1 MTSTSTAPSSK
12 GVYVPPHLRNR
23 SNPSPSSTSPLSRN
37 SNNPPATPP
46 SSSRPYSSA
55 PNRSSDH
62 TSRSPWSHTSSP
74 SSSHPGRNPYNNTAS
89 PNAKGY
95 NGNSGNY
102 GNAFTSGQSQ
112 SSSLS
117 SNGSGYSSSPSLY
130 VYGDSFVGPF
140 KLLREDSVRVQTFK
154 GSSAKGLN
162 NPNSI
167 KQVSKELL
175 PIINGL
181 LAPPPYAYMPSQGRW
196 VMLIFGNVDL
206 QINYLW
212 QLANKPI
219 SHLSFTSTANS
230 LRSKSHSHQNDIV
243 DSDEDEIDEGSTHN
257 DSRSRRPSNVLATA
271 TETSAKGPAL
281 GPELFVE
288 SVVKAYTSWLER
300 EIVNGPV
307 GKRIKERLSEQNQES
322 SSGQSGIRRRT
333 PVSKVL
339 IAATL
344 PPLVEDELLPRI
356 PEKYVERLEED
367 HSKAQRA
374 MERRNNNSSE
384 EKERE
389 KENGSRTPWAKN
401 QNHSTRLSLSPT
413 PRTGKLPD
421 EDLEVGVS
429 TLSLSDNT
437 SDGLNPN
444 SPKSTSSSSSLTSS
458 HVSTLFESQRTANS
472 MDTMYSSVH
481 SLSPLP
487 LPTSQNKPD
496 AEVNTK
502 TPVLELLAHDP
513 PLCTLP
519 VRVGMTNR
527 FNTLI
532 KQFCD
537 DHSDILSFVDISP
550 AMTEGSEQP
559 SIHGE
564 VDRNVWA
571 CPVDPTNV
579 HPLWEPTLP
588 LWKDEL
594 KKVGLPV
601 DSWRIS
607 EDAQETFKAYE
618 IDKRRRTEK
627 RGDQRDVDV
636 GVARIKLRDE

>member
-12 GVYVPPHLRNR
+12 RVYVPPHLRNR
-23 SNPSPSSTSPLSRN
+23 SNPSSSSTSSPSRS
-37 SNNPPATPP
+37 SNNQPATPP

-55 PNRSSDH
+55 PNRSSDYA
-62 TSRSPWSHTSSP
+62 SRSPWSHTSSP
-74 SSSHPGRNPYNNTAS
+74 SSSHPGRNHYNNIAS

-95 NGNSGNY
+95 NGNNSHY
-102 GNAFTSGQSQ
+102 GNTFTSGQSQ
-112 SSSLS
+112 SSSSS
-117 SNGSGYSSSPSLY
+117 SNGIGYSSSPSLY

-140 KLLREDSVRVQTFK
+140 KLLRDDSVRVQTFK

-219 SHLSFTSTANS
+219 SHLSFPSTANS
-230 LRSKSHSHQNDIV
+230 PHNKSHSHENDTV
-243 DSDEDEIDEGSTHN
+243 DSEEDEADEDSTQHH
-257 DSRSRRPSNVLATA
+257 SHSRRPSNVLATA

-288 SVVKAYTSWLER
+288 SVVKAYKSWLER
-300 EIVNGPV
+300 EIVNGPI
-307 GKRIKERLSEQNQES
+307 GKRIKERLLEQNQES
-322 SSGQSGIRRRT
+322 SSGRSGIRRRT

-339 IAATL
+339 IAAAL

-374 MERRNNNSSE
+374 MERRNKDSSE
-384 EKERE
+384 EKE

-401 QNHSTRLSLSPT
+401 QNLSRRLSLSPT
-413 PRTGKLPD
+413 PRTSKLPD

-437 SDGLNPN
+437 SDVVIPN
-444 SPKSTSSSSSLTSS
+444 SPKSTSSFSSSTSS
-458 HVSTLFESQRTANS
+458 HASTLFESQRTANS

-487 LPTSQNKPD
+487 LPLPTSQGK
-496 AEVNTK
+496 AENSTK

-537 DHSDILSFVDISP
+537 DHSDVLSFVDISP
-550 AMTEGSEQP
+550 AMKEGSEQP
-559 SIHGE
+559 SVHGE

-627 RGDQRDVDV
+627 RGDQRDVDM
-636 GVARIKLRDE
+636 GRIKLRDE

>member
-1 MTSTSTAPSSK
+1 MTSTSTAPPSK

-23 SNPSPSSTSPLSRN
+23 SNPSSSSTSSPSR
-37 SNNPPATPP
+37 STNNPPDTPP

-55 PNRSSDH
+55 PNRPSDY
-62 TSRSPWSHTSSP
+62 TSRSPWSHASSP
-74 SSSHPGRNPYNNTAS
+74 STSHPGRDHYNNIAS
-89 PNAKGY
+89 PNAKRY
-95 NGNSGNY
+95 NGNNGNY

-112 SSSLS
+112 SSSSS
-117 SNGSGYSSSPSLY
+117 SNGIGYSSSPSLY

-219 SHLSFTSTANS
+219 SHLSFPSTANS
-230 LRSKSHSHQNDIV
+230 SHHESHSHQNDSE
-243 DSDEDEIDEGSTHN
+243 DSEEEVEEDSTQGHQ
-257 DSRSRRPSNVLATA
+257 RSRRPSNVLATA

-300 EIVNGPV
+300 EIVNGPI
-307 GKRIKERLSEQNQES
+307 GKRIKERLLEQNQES

-339 IAATL
+339 IAAAL

-384 EKERE
+384 EKE

-401 QNHSTRLSLSPT
+401 QNQFRRLSLSPT
-413 PRTGKLPD
+413 PRTSRLPD

-437 SDGLNPN
+437 SDVLIPN
-444 SPKSTSSSSSLTSS
+444 SPKSTSSFSSSTSS
-458 HVSTLFESQRTANS
+458 HASTIFESQRTANS
-472 MDTMYSSVH
+472 TDTMYSSVH

-487 LPTSQNKPD
+487 LPLPTSQEK
-496 AEVNTK
+496 AENPTK

-550 AMTEGSEQP
+550 AMKEGSEQP

-636 GVARIKLRDE
+636 GRIKLRDE

>member
-1 MTSTSTAPSSK
+1 MTSTTSTTTPSSSK

-23 SNPSPSSTSPLSRN
+23 SNPSPSSASSSSRN
-37 SNNPPATPP
+37 SSNPPATPP
-46 SSSRPYSSA
+46 SSSRPYSA
-55 PNRSSDH
+55 PNRSNYN
-62 TSRSPWSHTSSP
+62 SRSPWSHSSSLPSSHSGRNHFTGITSPSSKGFNNSSYGNALTSGHSHTSSP
-74 SSSHPGRNPYNNTAS
+74 SSSNP
-89 PNAKGY
+89 
-95 NGNSGNY
+95 
-102 GNAFTSGQSQ
+102 
-112 SSSLS
+112 
-117 SNGSGYSSSPSLY
+117 SNGYSSGPSLY

-167 KQVSKELL
+167 KQVSKDLL

-181 LAPPPYAYMPSQGRW
+181 LAPPPYAYMPSGGRW

-219 SHLSFTSTANS
+219 SHLSFPPTSNS
-230 LRSKSHSHQNDIV
+230 QQSSSSTKENIENHQ
-243 DSDEDEIDEGSTHN
+243 EDEE
-257 DSRSRRPSNVLATA
+257 DSSNGQPRFRRPSNVLATA

-300 EIVNGPV
+300 EIVNGPI
-307 GKRIKERLSEQNQES
+307 GKRIRERQSQPQTDGG
-322 SSGQSGIRRRT
+322 SGVTRRT
-333 PVSKVL
+333 PPASKVL
-339 IAATL
+339 IAAAL

-367 HSKAQRA
+367 HSKAQKA
-374 MERRNNNSSE
+374 MERMNNIPD
-384 EKERE
+384 ER
-389 KENGSRTPWAKN
+389 GSRTPWANK
-401 QNHSTRLSLSPT
+401 QHRRKLSLSPT
-413 PRTGKLPD
+413 PRSSTLPE
-421 EDLEVGVS
+421 EDLDVGVS

-437 SDGLNPN
+437 STML
-444 SPKSTSSSSSLTSS
+444 SPSSPRSTSSNSS
-458 HVSTLFESQRTANS
+458 HASTLFDSQRTANS
-472 MDTMYSSVH
+472 TDTMTSSIH
-481 SLSPLP
+481 SLPKNTESSP
-487 LPTSQNKPD
+487 N
-496 AEVNTK
+496 VK

-527 FNTLI
+527 FNALI
-532 KQFCD
+532 KQYCET
-537 DHSDILSFVDISP
+537 HPDILGFVDITPS
-550 AMTEGSEQP
+550 MREGSEQP

-594 KKVGLPV
+594 ARQGIPV
-601 DSWRIS
+601 ESWRIS
-607 EDAQETFKAYE
+607 EDAQETFRAYE
-618 IDKRRRTEK
+618 VDKRRRTEK
-627 RGDQRDVDV
+627 RGDQRDVDGGV
-636 GVARIKLRDE
+636 GRIKLRDE